1 MTASGSVV
9 LVGVGGQGVV
19 LGSAILADVAVRSG
33 YDVKQ
38 SEVHGMSQRGGVVS
52 SFVRFAEEV
61 RSPLIGPGQAD
72 VVVAFEW
79 NEALRALP
87 LLRAGGTLIADVGR
101 IVPPGALRDRRS
113 GATTYPAFDAGGVV
127 AAVGDLRAV
136 DAVAIA
142 AHAGNVK
149 AMSAVM
155 LGVLATVL
163 PFEAETWRVAV
174 DAAVPPRTRTVNRQ
188 AFVAGHGLRYPDE
201 TARLARSAAAATDG
215 GVRPAP
221 TIEITPRWCKGERC
235 SICVRV
241 CPERCLAIG
250 GGDAVVVTRAEACTG
265 CRLCEL
271 FCPDFAI
278 AVRGAPAAAV
288 PA

>member
-1 MTASGSVV
+1 MTSGSVV

-19 LGSAILADVAVRSG
+19 LASAILADVAVRSG

-52 SFVRFAEEV
+52 SFVRFGERV
-61 RSPLIGPGQAD
+61 GSPVIGPGAAD
-72 VVVAFEW
+72 VLLAFEW
-79 NEALRALP
+79 NEALRAQP
-87 LLRAGGTLIADVGR
+87 LLRAGGTLIVDVGR
-101 IVPPGALRDRRS
+101 IVPPGSLRDRRS
-113 GATTYPAFDAGGVV
+113 GRAAYPALDLGAIRAGATDV
-127 AAVGDLRAV
+127 RAV
-136 DAVAIA
+136 DAVALA
-142 AHAGNVK
+142 ARAGNVK

-155 LGVLATVL
+155 LGVLAPLL
-163 PFEAETWRVAV
+163 PFSAEIWRAAV
-174 DAAVPPRTRTVNRQ
+174 DAAVPPRTREVNER
-188 AFVAGHGLRYPDE
+188 AFLAGQGLRYPEE
-201 TARLARSAAAATDG
+201 TARLALAAPAETA
-215 GVRPAP
+215 VIARPAP
-221 TIEITPRWCKGERC
+221 TLEIVERWCKGERC

-250 GGDAVVVTRAEACTG
+250 PTDAVFVSAPDACTG

-278 AVRGAPAAAV
+278 AVRVADAAV